1 MKAAFQLPAEQGIAK
16 LKKLAEWLAQ
26 EYPSAAESLR
36 EGLEEM
42 FTINRLEL
50 PSQLRR
56 CLASTNIIESP
67 NAGIREKT
75 GRVTRWRDGQMV
87 LRWTAS
93 ALVTLEKR
101 MRRIMG
107 HQQLWM
113 REAKLQDQNQEQAV
127 ARKVKSA

>member
-1 MKAAFQLPAEQGIAK
+1 MGGTPSIFTIHNLAYQGLFAADWLPRLDLNWEQ
-16 LKKLAEWLAQ
+16 
-26 EYPSAAESLR
+26 
-36 EGLEEM
+36 
-42 FTINRLEL
+42 FTINRLDL

-75 GRVTRWRDGQMV
+75 GRVTRWRDGPRV

-93 ALVTLEKR
+93 AVVTLEKR

-107 HQQLWM
+107 HQQLWIL
-113 REAKLQDQNQEQAV
+113 EAKLQNHNEQQGV
-127 ARKVKSA
+127 AKKLKSA